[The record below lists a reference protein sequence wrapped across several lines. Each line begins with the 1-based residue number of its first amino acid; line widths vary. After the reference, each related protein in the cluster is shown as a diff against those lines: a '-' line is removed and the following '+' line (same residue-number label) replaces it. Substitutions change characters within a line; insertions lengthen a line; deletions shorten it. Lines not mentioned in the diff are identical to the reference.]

1 MISLYRALKF
11 AFQSFYRNFWLS
23 AATILILVLTLFAV
37 SLLGTINLIGDRAIQ
52 SVKDKVD
59 LSVYFYPDVA
69 EKEVKTV
76 QAQLQSLSSV
86 KTIEYIPEEE
96 ALEQFKEKHQDDP
109 VIQET
114 LEILEDNPLGATLV
128 IQAKDI
134 DRYAEI
140 SEVLADPDYA
150 ELIYDKDIED
160 YQTVIQR
167 LGNLTDRIYQIAL
180 IVSLIFVIVAVLV
193 IFNTIRITIY
203 THREEIGIM
212 RLVGATNWFIR
223 GPFILESV
231 IYAVIGT
238 VITTGIL
245 YPILRVAS
253 PRISD
258 FFDGYN
264 LNLSTY
270 FADHFLEIFALQLIV
285 AIVLAVVSSIVAVG
299 RHLRV

>member
-1 MISLYRALKF
+1 MYRALKF

-23 AATILILVLTLFAV
+23 AATILILVLTLFSV

-69 EKEVKTV
+69 EKEVQAV
-76 QAQLQSLSSV
+76 QVQLKSLSSV
-86 KTIEYIPEEE
+86 KSVEYIPEEQ
-96 ALEQFKEKHQDDP
+96 ALEEFKEKHKDDP

-114 LEILEDNPLGATLV
+114 LDILEENPLGATLV

-134 DRYAEI
+134 ERYADI

-167 LGNLTDRIYQIAL
+167 LSNLTDRIYQIVS
-180 IVSLIFVIVAVLV
+180 IVSLIFIIVAVLV

-231 IYAVIGT
+231 IYAVISSA
-238 VITTGIL
+238 ITTGIL

-253 PRISD
+253 PKISD
-258 FFDGYN
+258 FFEGYN

-270 FADHFLEIFALQLIV
+270 FSEHFLEILALQLIV
-285 AIVLAVVSSIVAVG
+285 AILLSVISSMVAVG